1 MQSDTENE
9 LRVLTDN
16 LQAKQRHLEHLIMV
30 KEEEVLIHKREVQMR
45 ELDIKNF
52 AIIEASLKQEIRQL
66 LAGRIQLED

>member
-52 AIIEASLKQEIRQL
+52 AIIEASLKQEIKQL